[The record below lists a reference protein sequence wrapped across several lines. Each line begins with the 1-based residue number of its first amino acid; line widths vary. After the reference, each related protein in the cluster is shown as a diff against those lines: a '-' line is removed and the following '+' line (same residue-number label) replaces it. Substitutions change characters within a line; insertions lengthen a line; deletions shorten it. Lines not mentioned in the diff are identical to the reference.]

1 MEKPQNYP
9 LLVTLKIDDES
20 FEYFNGLRLK
30 YFPPE
35 KIKIGAHVTL
45 IHKLPGEEVTYI
57 KSVIHDTASKTDVFK
72 MQTVKLWK
80 LGQGVAFLLES
91 AEAVKV
97 QAGLRDIW
105 WGWLNPQ
112 DKQRGFKPHIT
123 IQNRALPE
131 QASDLFRKLTAEF
144 KPVEITALGL
154 SLWRY
159 LGGPWQHIE
168 DFEFNRRSSQ

>member
-1 MEKPQNYP
+1 MQNHP
-9 LLVTLKIDDES
+9 LLVTLKIDNES
-20 FEYFNGLRLK
+20 FEYFNALRLK

-35 KIKIGAHVTL
+35 KIKIGAHITL
-45 IHKLPGEEVTYI
+45 IHKLPGEEEVYI
-57 KSVIHDTASKTDVFK
+57 KSVIREAAGKTNAFK

-80 LGQGVAFLLES
+80 LGQGVAYLLDS

-123 IQNRALPE
+123 VQNRALPK
-131 QASDLFRKLTAEF
+131 QASELFHRLTAEF
-144 KPVEITALGL
+144 EPVEITALGL

-159 LGGPWQHIE
+159 LGGPWEHVE
-168 DFEFNRRSSQ
+168 DFAFNYRPSQ